1 MNVRAACLA
10 AVLLFCAV
18 APAEPPLS
26 GIYLHP
32 SEFADAGVAPAE
44 REARMDAALDKI
56 RRCGFTTLIPYANT
70 SSGRAYWTG
79 SDLAMAGPE
88 DWDTL
93 AVLAEKARARGMK
106 VMPAVCLMVSGD
118 KEPKGILEAH
128 PEWALRDLEGNPLG
142 YISAANPEARAWV
155 VELVRNLAAH
165 VRPEG
170 IMLDYLRFPNR
181 TDIRLDPEGER
192 LFEARNPAD
201 TTLQNF
207 KEASLTQLM
216 KDIHGMLRKEHPEC
230 RIGLYTWGA
239 NVAQNHPVAQNWSEW
254 KKMKLLD
261 VLNVS
266 GYCYTENYGDN
277 YMEAFKKRLLDAK
290 EKANVYWGDQVELTF
305 ALGVLTSH
313 GAVKKAEEIGEYL
326 AVARAAGYPG
336 VAAFAW
342 KSMEQYTDDAEREGW
357 FRIHQT
363 EPVSESR
370 FTIRMT
376 VEFGKDRGQNLG
388 SLFEL
393 RDTEGR
399 VVGGAGFTGAYN
411 TYYRSDRTA
420 LHAYLRAPGAEDSPV
435 FTPIP
440 RPSESCQH
448 YLSGGGNYVVAT
460 DRKSQDSAWSS
471 TRLEYSWSPQESAGL
486 NIGQRYLKLLP
497 NLLTLDGAE
506 VFRFDPAKGTAGS
519 YYYGEGALFY
529 HVADADSPERRTHLY
544 AVPWDPYTESAVPV
558 EKAVVLDLPAPG
570 EFPYAWGQHDGA
582 VVVASNNGGFYRFR
596 AGAWETLRPADP
608 KTSFQ
613 IYTMLN
619 YRGRLLMGQYPTG
632 ELFELVGDEL
642 RHLPGCPP
650 RAPGASPRAR
660 EAQSMAIYRGD
671 LYVGVWPWGE
681 LWRMKDPEGEW
692 DYVGRLFT
700 HPEIRPEVTAPY
712 EAEMT
717 ALGEKVNNLWGQRIT
732 SLVPLTRR
740 LIIST
745 ANKNGAPY
753 EPRLEFL
760 SDDRWRE
767 YGAVHEMYLR
777 GHNSTNMGWKEGPQ
791 EIAVYL
797 SSEGMDFYLEGDDDN
812 PMSVLGDMSRIVP
825 GEVVFGDGIQGPFQG
840 KILRQEV
847 IR

>member
-10 AVLLFCAV
+10 AVLIFCAAV
-18 APAEPPLS
+18 PAEPPLS

-106 VMPAVCLMVSGD
+106 VMPALCVLVSGD

-192 LFEARNPAD
+192 LFEAQNPAD

-216 KDIHGMLRKEHPEC
+216 RDIYGMLRREHPQC
-230 RIGLYTWGA
+230 KIGLYTWGA
-239 NVAQNHPVAQNWSEW
+239 NVAQRHPVAQNWPRWAE
-254 KKMKLLD
+254 MRLLD

-277 YMEAFKKRLLDAK
+277 YMEAFKKRLREAAKDA
-290 EKANVYWGDQVELTF
+290 YGQSGSGIELTF

-357 FRIHQT
+357 FRIPEEET
-363 EPVSESR
+363 AGKR
-370 FTIRMT
+370 NFTIRMT

-393 RDTEGR
+393 RDTDGR

-411 TYYRSDRTA
+411 TYYRSDRTV
-420 LHAYLRAPGAEDSPV
+420 LHAYLRAPGAEE
-435 FTPIP
+435 TPKILP
-440 RPSESCQH
+440 TILRPSESCQH
-448 YLSGGGNYVVAT
+448 YLVDWGPNALAS
-460 DRKSQDSAWSS
+460 DRKSQDSIWKMPQGEEEWFSS
-471 TRLEYSWSPQESAGL
+471 GAMRFS
-486 NIGQRYLKLLP
+486 IGEHELALLP
-497 NLLTLDGAE
+497 NLLTLDGVE
-506 VFRFDPAKGTAGS
+506 VFHFDPTKGTAGS

-529 HVADADSPERRTHLY
+529 HVADADSPERRTHLH
-544 AVPWDPYTESAVPV
+544 AVPWDPYTEPAVPV

-596 AGAWETLRPADP
+596 AGTWETLRPADP

-642 RHLPGCPP
+642 RHLPGWPP

-660 EAQSMAIYRGD
+660 EAQSMVIYRGD

-732 SLVPLTRR
+732 SLIPLDTR

-760 SDDRWRE
+760 ADDRWRE
-767 YGAVHEMYLR
+767 YGAVHELR
-777 GHNSTNMGWKEGPQ
+777 LPGHSAITTPWEEGPQ
-791 EIAVYL
+791 EIEFTITADCMDVDPYGYHQYSVCPGDL
-797 SSEGMDFYLEGDDDN
+797 SRL
-812 PMSVLGDMSRIVP
+812 VP
-825 GEVVFGDGIQGPFQG
+825 GEVVFGDGVYGPFQG

-847 IR
+847 FR